1 MGGLL
6 ARILA
11 VGSCSVGGMMMS
23 LSGRYSIIRPFGP
36 KEMTEEYSFG
46 VTPYHMK
53 GSGEETVI
61 HQRSQGDLTHVD

>member
-1 MGGLL
+1 MRGE
-6 ARILA
+6 ILGA
-11 VGSCSVGGMMMS
+11 VGEIERGPQ

-46 VTPYHMK
+46 VAPYHMK

-61 HQRSQGDLTHVD
+61 HQRLQRDLTHVD